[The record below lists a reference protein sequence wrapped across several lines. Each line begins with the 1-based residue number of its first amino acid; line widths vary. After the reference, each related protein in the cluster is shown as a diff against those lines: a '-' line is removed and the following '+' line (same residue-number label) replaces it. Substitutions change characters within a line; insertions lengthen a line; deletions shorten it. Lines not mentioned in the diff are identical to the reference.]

1 MTETGADFY
10 KINPKGNVPALVLE
24 DGTLLNEGAATLQWI
39 ADHAVEGSNLAPA
52 NGTTGRYV
60 LQVRRRARE
69 RAQGVRAQEHAHAR
83 ARRCGRARAEMRART
98 HTEMRASARACGD
111 AGERACATW
120 ADLCRRVR
128 LFARTRNALDST

>member
-1 MTETGADFY
+1 VTADGSDFY

-60 LQVRRRARE
+60 LQVRRRCARGR
-69 RAQGVRAQEHAHAR
+69 RASTGGRASAGGCASAGGHAQEHEHARARAHAR
-83 ARRCGRARAEMRART
+83 APATPGFASACARRRGRARARAR
-98 HTEMRASARACGD
+98 
-111 AGERACATW
+111 
-120 ADLCRRVR
+120 
-128 LFARTRNALDST
+128 

>member
-1 MTETGADFY
+1 MTADGSDFY

-60 LQVRRRARE
+60 LQVRRRCARGR
-69 RAQGVRAQEHAHAR
+69 RASAGGRASAGCCAQEHAHAR
-83 ARRCGRARAEMRART
+83 TRVRLRTETRARSRARAVMWAL
-98 HTEMRASARACGD
+98 ACGD
-111 AGERACATW
+111 AGERTRAT
-120 ADLCRRVR
+120 
-128 LFARTRNALDST
+128 